1 MKKPLKFLKEF
12 FTKNIDIK
20 ILALV
25 IAALAVIFI
34 NMPNA

>member
-1 MKKPLKFLKEF
+1 MKKFKKIVKDI

-20 ILALV
+20 ILAIV

-34 NMPNA
+34 NIPTA

>member
-1 MKKPLKFLKEF
+1 MKKPGKFFKEF

-25 IAALAVIFI
+25 IAAVAVILI

>member
-1 MKKPLKFLKEF
+1 MKKFKKIVKDI

-25 IAALAVIFI
+25 IAAIAVIFI
-34 NMPNA
+34 NIPNA